1 MKAGDA
7 LRIFNLPPGLV
18 VELNSRIEI

>member
-7 LRIFNLPPGLV
+7 LRNSNLPPGLV